1 MLDQN
6 MEQEEILIIGGSMAG
21 LLVAMS
27 LKNRGY
33 KIKFLSVALHRL
45 KIGVLE

>member
-1 MLDQN
+1 

-33 KIKFLSVALHRL
+33 KINNIENTYNIIKETLI
-45 KIGVLE
+45 K